1 MDNEH
6 IILESRPISIASYSN
21 YKEAIF
27 LISVLDEPDSYG
39 RIIPKES
46 GEKYCDTII
55 GYPVVAKLEKNIF
68 GQPID
73 FGGHELIVKKAKDG
87 KKKSYFNTVP
97 IGSVIDSWCEERE
110 VDGYEGTPECILIK
124 TKLWTSRFPEY
135 FKVFDKLWDDGN
147 ISSSWELTA
156 TEVVTKGVNKIY
168 KVFEFIGNCILGSN
182 RNPAVP
188 GAGVIEYAEMDD
200 LEEQLSSALLADIS
214 NTDIANYEDI
224 EEKEDI
230 NLAEKT
236 KKDVSVEDTEKEKET
251 SCAEDTSETKETA
264 ESDVEPENN
273 PEEPETASLT
283 DNDLFRKINK
293 ACRDATKY
301 WGYISFWFPE
311 EHTVWFKSD
320 DAPTELDYKLFTYSV
335 ENDEVTVS
343 EPQNVKLTVSVSE
356 INTVLAEKDEKI
368 QTLTA
373 ELEIKDKAVIS
384 AGEKIGKL
392 NVQISELTPYKEQV
406 EKAEQEKIE
415 AEIAEEKETYKKNLL
430 KGGLFTEE
438 EIAKAEIAELIEA
451 RNENAINSLI
461 AERYIAS
468 FNKEELSV
476 AEKEENPIPATASLE
491 TNDVDESPSTF
502 MKNFL
507 SRK

>member
-1 MDNEH
+1 MDNER
-6 IILESRPISIASYSN
+6 IVLESRPISIASYTN

-27 LISVLDEPDSYG
+27 LISVLDEPDLAN
-39 RIIPKES
+39 RIIPEES
-46 GEKYCDTII
+46 GEKYHKTII
-55 GYPVVAKLEKNIF
+55 GYPIVAKLKKNIL

-73 FGGHELIVKKAKDG
+73 FGGHELTIEKTKDG
-87 KKKSYFNTVP
+87 KKESHFDTIA
-97 IGSVIDSWCEERE
+97 IGSVVDSWIEERE
-110 VDGYEGTPECILIK
+110 VEGYEGTPKCILIK

-156 TEVVTKGVNKIY
+156 FEVIQDGVNKIY
-168 KVFEFIGNCILGSN
+168 KTFEFIGNCILGTLKT
-182 RNPAVP
+182 PCVP
-188 GAGVIEYAEMDD
+188 GAGVLEYAELDD
-200 LEEQLSSALLADIS
+200 ELSTALVADIS
-214 NTDIANYEDI
+214 NKTIDNLKIFN
-224 EEKEDI
+224 EKEDI
-230 NLAEKT
+230 DLAEKT
-236 KKDVSVEDTEKEKET
+236 KKKPVENTENEIIDSVNT
-251 SCAEDTSETKETA
+251 AEDKSEET
-264 ESDVEPENN
+264 VV
-273 PEEPETASLT
+273 EEPETASLT
-283 DNDLFRKINK
+283 NGDLFRKINK